1 MGTGAPNRGLNTKG
15 SQTSSAIKNLPEGWH
30 AVGILYNISI
40 LRPNDPKQSLSLPRN
55 SKIPNV
61 SYLLYGKNG
70 VFKQLRIFGED
81 NKPKAD
87 IDYHIKDGKMSLHKH
102 IYIDGIRQKE
112 HIDLT
117 STEYDNYKK
126 FIEKVFEK

>member
-1 MGTGAPNRGLNTKG
+1 MGTGKSGRCLNTKG
-15 SQTSSAIKNLPEGWH
+15 SQTSSAMENIPKGWH
-30 AVGILYNISI
+30 TTGTLYGIPI
-40 LRPNDPKQSLSLPRN
+40 LRPDNPNQSLSLPRN
-55 SKIPNV
+55 SEIPNV

-81 NKPKAD
+81 NKPVMD
-87 IDYHIKDGKMSLHKH
+87 IDYHMKDGKMSLHKH

-117 STEYDNYKK
+117 PAEYDNYKK
-126 FIEKVFEK
+126 FIEKVFDE